1 MSTLSVS
8 IIKLFFSFSVFAAFL
23 VLWSSLLALKEE
35 REREIA
41 LLRIL
46 GCSKQMLILA
56 QFIELVF
63 IGALAGGVGSAFA
76 QLFGNIV
83 FYAIFAEIGFDFSWM
98 YVIVGVAIAIT
109 VSILAGFY
117 GLLRIS
123 RQSSVTNLR
132 MLPQ

>member
-1 MSTLSVS
+1 M
-8 IIKLFFSFSVFAAFL
+8 
-23 VLWSSLLALKEE
+23 
-35 REREIA
+35 A

-46 GCSKQMLILA
+46 GCSKHLLISA

-63 IGALAGGVGSAFA
+63 IGALAGSVGSVFA
-76 QLFGNIV
+76 QLFGNII
-83 FYAIFAEIGFDFSWM
+83 FYTIFAEIGFDFSWM

-123 RQSSVTNLR
+123 RQSSVTTLR

>member
-1 MSTLSVS
+1 MV
-8 IIKLFFSFSVFAAFL
+8 AAFL

-35 REREIA
+35 REREMA

-46 GCSKQMLILA
+46 GCSKHLLISA

-63 IGALAGGVGSAFA
+63 IGALAGSVCSVFA
-76 QLFGNIV
+76 QLFGNII
-83 FYAIFAEIGFDFSWM
+83 FYTIFAEIGFDFSWM
-98 YVIVGVAIAIT
+98 YVIVGVAIAVV

-117 GLLRIS
+117 GLFSIS
-123 RQSSVTNLR
+123 RHSSVTNLR